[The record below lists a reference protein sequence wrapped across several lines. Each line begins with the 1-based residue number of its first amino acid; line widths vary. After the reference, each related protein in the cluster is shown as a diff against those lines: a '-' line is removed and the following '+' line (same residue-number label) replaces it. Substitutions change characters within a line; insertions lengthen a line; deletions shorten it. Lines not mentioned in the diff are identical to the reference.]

1 MQRIKAV
8 PERLI
13 GLGVEVAIAV
23 EGEADRGMPGPR
35 GDLLG
40 IRPGRNPQRDRR
52 MPQVVDAQPIK
63 AGLRPAA
70 PRLLLG
76 KNLGGWRGL
85 SDPETHF
92 HDLGVGFYDTR
103 IGPER
108 AKRNH
113 SAS

>member
-1 MQRIKAV
+1 MTFSTTS
-8 PERLI
+8 
-13 GLGVEVAIAV
+13 
-23 EGEADRGMPGPR
+23 
-35 GDLLG
+35 
-40 IRPGRNPQRDRR
+40 RPALRAAACGGRP
-52 MPQVVDAQPIK
+52 
-63 AGLRPAA
+63 RPAA

-85 SDPETHF
+85 SHPETHF

-113 SAS
+113 IRQLEPLGYEVTLEPAA